1 MWRSVELRFL
11 VPFLCFRDSLNGQDL
26 EVEIGM
32 GLSGSCKGK
41 LKVPTKQKVSLIP
54 PQAAPRLVLSEEWEL
69 MCGL

>member
-1 MWRSVELRFL
+1 MEKECRTVISDAF
-11 VPFLCFRDSLNGQDL
+11 CFRDSLSRQGL

-32 GLSGSCKGK
+32 GLSGLWKGK

-54 PQAAPRLVLSEEWEL
+54 PETAPTLVLSEEWEL